1 MKDIELDLQRFAE
14 GEASA
19 KEGREVSGPGE
30 PEPFDGRP
38 PFASSETNPQ
48 GWASSR
54 DNETEKAE
62 DPAGEANA
70 GAEAEPA
77 VPVPEELLRE
87 KREKE
92 AAAPP
97 PEGPPEEP
105 EPEPAGIEP
114 EPEQEPDAGGGP
126 SVEERIAALEEA
138 LQKQNELLLRREQ
151 DLVMRQHFSALEQ
164 QGEAMKEHFPAFDL
178 RAELADPMFVR
189 LTSPGVGLS
198 VEDAYYALH
207 HGEITA
213 AGAQAAAEMLGN
225 SVKAGKAMPA
235 ENGGVQRGAPEGFR
249 PLAELSPEER
259 KLRMEMIRSGKLR
272 FD

>member
-1 MKDIELDLQRFAE
+1 MKDKELDLQRFAE

-77 VPVPEELLRE
+77 
-87 KREKE
+87 
-92 AAAPP
+92 
-97 PEGPPEEP
+97 
-105 EPEPAGIEP
+105 GIEP

-151 DLVMRQHFSALEQ
+151 DIVMRQHFAALEQ